1 MLSTRGLNFS
11 KSELVNNLT
20 RQARK
25 KKQLQIDLIRTKLDD
40 AEKSGF
46 TSDSKEQ
53 IIELS
58 RNILLNN

>member
-20 RQARK
+20 RQAR